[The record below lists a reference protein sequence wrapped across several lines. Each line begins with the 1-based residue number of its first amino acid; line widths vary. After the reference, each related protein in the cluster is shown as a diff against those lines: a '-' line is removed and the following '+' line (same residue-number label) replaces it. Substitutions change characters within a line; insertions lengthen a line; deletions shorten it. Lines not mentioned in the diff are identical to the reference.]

1 MRQNKTTFQDFRKR
15 KKKDQKMSYFDD
27 DPDSAELL
35 MRDFDDDMFMDTTEN
50 NDIKGNRCFSVSDKP
65 YRYSLLLHKEIIF
78 CEVRPPCQKRTVI
91 L

>member
-1 MRQNKTTFQDFRKR
+1 MRQNKTNFQDFRQKLKK

-50 NDIKGNRCFSVSDKP
+50 NDLRGNWFFLHQDSEKP
-65 YRYSLLLHKEIIF
+65 YRY
-78 CEVRPPCQKRTVI
+78 VT
-91 L
+91 